1 MTLQGIN
8 VKKEKKFEI
17 HEVAISKASYT
28 LMTVPMGINTSL
40 QTYHGNTH
48 LQLNY
53 HSDST

>member
-1 MTLQGIN
+1 MS
-8 VKKEKKFEI
+8 KREKKKYEI
-17 HEVAISKASYT
+17 HEVALSKDSYT
-28 LMTVPMGINTSL
+28 LMTVPTGINTSL